1 MSYPHSATAVTRRR
15 LAWSLAIALLAAA
28 GCDAA
33 PAEPDEPAPAPTSA
47 SKTPSAPA
55 GKVVNDVAASLPPG
69 TFEAVTPCTPGAPP
83 LPQIPGDADCEM
95 AIWRVDLGVDG
106 TYELRAAYG
115 MSQPNTPGIRGGGTP
130 IAMAGTWSASNSPNT
145 AGVTVIELADPSTS
159 RPVRFRMIS
168 DDLIHLLDDGGLMV
182 GNGAWS
188 YTLSRT
194 GPAGEQQA
202 SRGADESVPAPAS
215 PPDVTGTYEGRTRCS
230 PLVHEFTRIPEDPG
244 CQRIK
249 WWLRISTSDGDPAQ
263 GTYLFQGTETERRG
277 TWRLAQGAGRDPSAV
292 VVELDL
298 DTSDPLRLLA
308 ADANHLYVL
317 DRDRVPL
324 VGDALFSYTL
334 SRAAAG

>member
-1 MSYPHSATAVTRRR
+1 MSHSRSVTTVTRRR
-15 LAWSLAIALLAAA
+15 LAWSLAIALLATA

-33 PAEPDEPAPAPTSA
+33 PAEPDEPAPAATSA
-47 SKTPSAPA
+47 SKTPSEPA
-55 GKVVNDVAASLPPG
+55 DKVVNEVAASVPPG
-69 TFEAVTPCTPGAPP
+69 TFEAVTPCTPGAPS

-106 TYELRAAYG
+106 TYELRATYG

-130 IAMAGTWSASNSPNT
+130 IAMAGTWSASNG
-145 AGVTVIELADPSTS
+145 AGATVIELADPSTS

-168 DDLIHLLDDGGLMV
+168 DDLIHLLDDDGGLMV

-188 YTLSRT
+188 YTLNRT
-194 GPAGEQQA
+194 GP
-202 SRGADESVPAPAS
+202 ESVSAPAS

-230 PLVHEFTRIPEDPG
+230 PLVHEFTRIPEDPE

-249 WWLRISTSDGDPAQ
+249 WWLRISASDGNPAQ
-263 GTYLFQGTETERRG
+263 GTYLYQGTETERRG
-277 TWRLAQGAGRDPSAV
+277 TWRLAQGVDHDPSAV
-292 VVELDL
+292 VVELDM
-298 DTSDPLRLLA
+298 DTSDPLRLFA

-317 DRDRVPL
+317 DHDRVPL

-334 SRAAAG
+334 SRAAVG